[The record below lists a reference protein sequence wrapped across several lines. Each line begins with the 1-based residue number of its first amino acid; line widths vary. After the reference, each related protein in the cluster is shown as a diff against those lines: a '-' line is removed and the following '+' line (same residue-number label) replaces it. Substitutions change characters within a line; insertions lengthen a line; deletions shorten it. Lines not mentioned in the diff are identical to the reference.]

1 MSDENREKGKQFLG
15 KYSINA
21 KNIENEWNLNKA
33 VRLFQESINL
43 SKDDKDCYES
53 SKLLQETFEK
63 LYSLIP
69 KDKINN
75 EENYPK
81 FIWYNKRLMEILSNN
96 IKYSKDFDDGKE
108 ESYLNL
114 AKKLI
119 KEFPL
124 ENAGENPYEMIESFK
139 NSSDIYYELISI
151 LMNNYLN
158 EGIKIYNSNNLSK
171 ARNTIYTITDITIR
185 YKLNENLDILTINKD
200 IKNELKNIIDEG
212 NFYYNKINIEF
223 EIKKGI
229 NSLKQYDEDEDDD
242 DKKDDAT
249 NALTSFRNA
258 YKEIEKMKKKDNK
271 LEAICLSNISIIMW
285 KIFNYNNTNRMNQI
299 KDYVNI
305 AINYVRN
312 NSPNLNNEKWY
323 IESCNILDDINK
335 RIQMRDDFEKD
346 DEGKILKELNDIA
359 NDSHIKFIK
368 FILDKYPYKGYKKT
382 SEDINTKFNKNP
394 LSYVRNLVIKYHPDR
409 YPKNTEE
416 DKKKFVIIHEISS
429 ILNNFYVYYD
439 ELKNQ

>member
-1 MSDENREKGKQFLG
+1 
-15 KYSINA
+15 
-21 KNIENEWNLNKA
+21 
-33 VRLFQESINL
+33 
-43 SKDDKDCYES
+43 
-53 SKLLQETFEK
+53 
-63 LYSLIP
+63 
-69 KDKINN
+69 
-75 EENYPK
+75 
-81 FIWYNKRLMEILSNN
+81 
-96 IKYSKDFDDGKE
+96 
-108 ESYLNL
+108 
-114 AKKLI
+114 
-119 KEFPL
+119 
-124 ENAGENPYEMIESFK
+124 
-139 NSSDIYYELISI
+139 
-151 LMNNYLN
+151 MNNYLN

-249 NALTSFRNA
+249 SALTYFRNA